1 MRCPRCQVDTPQ
13 PHRFCD
19 QCEIP
24 LEACCPQCE
33 AALRSAAKFCGG
45 RGHRLPGPEATA
57 LARAVSPE
65 PAAAAHCRLVPYTP
79 QHLTDKVLRGRAALQ
94 RRALP
99 GHRPVYRCTDE
110 VGFSPLALQL
120 DPAAIHTIHYG
131 RVL

>member
-57 LARAVSPE
+57 LARAVWSE
-65 PAAAAHCRLVPYTP
+65 PAAAAHRRLVPYTP

-94 RRALP
+94 GEGCPVIAL
-99 GHRPVYRCTDE
+99 CTDV